1 MSQVTAQQPLAGLEV
16 LELSTMVTCSL
27 SAMMLRAQGA
37 RVIKIEPPAI
47 GDPMRYLGSQKN
59 GVSALFHNC
68 NRGKRS
74 LAIDLKH
81 ESGVEAVRRLAS
93 RADILLNNY
102 RPGVMHKLGLG
113 SDVLRALNPR
123 LVNVAVTGFGT
134 TGPMAARPAYDH
146 VIQGISGI
154 TGLQGGKAA
163 DGSDQFSFVRQLMC
177 DKLTAY
183 TVAQAATAALVAR
196 HHTGEGQHI
205 DVSMLHACLAF
216 MWPDG
221 MMQHTLLDEDAI
233 DLPPMSETY
242 QTVNTKD
249 GAVAASA
256 LTDQHWDA
264 ILALLD
270 REDLKTDPRF
280 ESLPA
285 RMANLGEVMGLLKD
299 GALHLSVDEV
309 MQAFEAA
316 DIPSAKCERRATLT
330 ANAQIQAI
338 GALETYVTQNLGKLT
353 APTPPALFAGAPT
366 SLAEPSP
373 NLGQHS
379 REIMQELDFD
389 AETISA
395 MSAEGNL
402 LCA

>member
-1 MSQVTAQQPLAGLEV
+1 MSEVTAQQPLAGLEV

-37 RVIKIEPPAI
+37 KVIKIEPPLM

-81 ESGVEAVRRLAS
+81 ETGIEVVRCLAS

-102 RPGVMHKLGLG
+102 RPGVMDKLGLG

-123 LVNVAVTGFGT
+123 LINVAVTGFGT
-134 TGPMAARPAYDH
+134 TGPMADRPAYDH

-154 TGLQGGKAA
+154 TALQGGKAE

-205 DVSMLHACLAF
+205 DISMLHACLAF

-221 MMQHTLLDEDAI
+221 MMHQTLLDEDAI

-256 LTDQHWDA
+256 LTDDHWDA

-285 RMANLGEVMGLLKD
+285 RMGNLGEVMGLLKD
-299 GALHLSVDEV
+299 GALHLTVDEV

-316 DIPSAKCERRATLT
+316 DIPSAKCERRTTLT
-330 ANAQIQAI
+330 ANALIQAI
-338 GALETYVTQNLGKLT
+338 GALDTYVTENLGKLT
-353 APTPPALFAGAPT
+353 APTPPALFASAKT

-379 REIMQELDFD
+379 HEIMQELGFD
-389 AETISA
+389 TDMIGA
-395 MSAEGNL
+395 MSESGALQCN
-402 LCA
+402 